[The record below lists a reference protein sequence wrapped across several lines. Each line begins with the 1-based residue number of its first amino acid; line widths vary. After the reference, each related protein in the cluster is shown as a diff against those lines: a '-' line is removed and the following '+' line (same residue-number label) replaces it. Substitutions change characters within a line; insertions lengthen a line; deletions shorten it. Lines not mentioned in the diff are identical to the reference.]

1 MGSIFSEAFRLILS
15 GDREVYFIAFTSL
28 RLATASTLIAS
39 LVSIPL
45 GIALHFS
52 RLPFKRPII
61 SVLSALMA
69 VPTVVIGLM
78 VFSLISRSGPLGELN
93 LLFTPG
99 AVVIGQVVLVLPI
112 LTSLV
117 YSGFSRMDPRFYE
130 TLITLGA
137 RRGDVLKAS
146 IIEARFIIISAILA
160 GFGRVVGE
168 VGVSMMLGGNI
179 RWYTRTMTTSI
190 ALETSKGQ
198 FELGISLGLILLIIA
213 LAINILTHSLVKND
227 V

>member
-1 MGSIFSEAFRLILS
+1 MGSIFTEALRLIVS
-15 GDREVYFIAFTSL
+15 GDREVFFIAFTSL
-28 RLATASTLIAS
+28 RLALASTFFAS
-39 LVSIPL
+39 LMSIPL
-45 GIALHFS
+45 GIALHFG
-52 RLPFKRPII
+52 RFPFKRPMI

-69 VPTVVIGLM
+69 VPTVVIGLL
-78 VFSLISRSGPLGELN
+78 VFSVISRSGPLGELN

-99 AVVIGQVVLVLPI
+99 AIIIGQVFLVLPV

-117 YSGFSRMDPRFYE
+117 YSGLSRMDPRFHE

-146 IIEARFIIISAILA
+146 IIEARFIIISAVLA

-198 FELGISLGLILLIIA
+198 FELGISLGMILLAIA
-213 LAINILTHSLVKND
+213 LGINIITHSLVKND